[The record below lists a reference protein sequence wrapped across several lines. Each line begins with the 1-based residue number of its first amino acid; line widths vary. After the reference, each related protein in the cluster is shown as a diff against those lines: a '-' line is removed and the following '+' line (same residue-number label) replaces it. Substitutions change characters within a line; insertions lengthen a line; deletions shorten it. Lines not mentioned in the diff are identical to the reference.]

1 MSTKDKS
8 PAAQALRSQAE
19 AIVRETGFGGQREA
33 ISLEAMH
40 QALHELRVH
49 QIELEMQNEELRRID
64 VARERYCE
72 LYDMAPVG
80 YCTLSEKEIILEANL
95 TAATLLGVVRESL
108 LKQPLS
114 RFIFKDDQVIYYF
127 HRKRLLEV
135 AEPQACELRMVK
147 RDGATFWAR
156 MEATIGSN
164 ESGKPVFRV
173 MLSDISD
180 RKQAEGRLQLAACV
194 FSHAREGIMI
204 TTADG
209 TIVDVNRAF
218 TRITGYS
225 RREALGRNS
234 RFHASDRQDQAFY
247 AAMRHDLI
255 DDGYWSGE
263 VWNRR
268 KNGEVYVEM
277 QTISTVPDVQG
288 NIRQIVTLFSDITA
302 TKQAEEALAASE
314 ELRRLFI
321 EYAPAGLAMF
331 DRDMRYLYTS
341 DHWFAD
347 HGLDKR
353 DLHGLSHYDVFP
365 EIPEQWKEFHRRGLA
380 GEVLRSE
387 GDRFE
392 RLDGS
397 VKWMRWEIRPWYNGQ
412 GSIGGI
418 IIFTE
423 DITANKKAEEALR
436 EQEESFRLIAE
447 NLDGFVVTLDAD
459 GRRVY
464 NSPSYARLLG
474 ERQIAGSSSFD
485 DIHPADRE
493 RVMRAFREAVATGI
507 GQHLEYRFLMANGST
522 CLLES
527 RSGIVRDDEGRTKR
541 VVVVSHDITERR
553 RAEEKIQHLAFHDAL
568 TQLPNRSTLHDR
580 LIHSMAASK
589 RSGCYGAL
597 MFLDL
602 DHFKPLNDRHGH
614 DAGDLLLIDAAARL
628 KRCVRETDTVAR
640 FGGDE
645 FAVLLSELHADK
657 DEATVQARRI
667 AEKIRLSL
675 SEPYRMIVKRSGM
688 ADHTVDHHCTVS
700 IGVSLFIDDE
710 VSPDKLVKRADAAM
724 YQAKEDG
731 RNRIRF

>member
-8 PAAQALRSQAE
+8 PAEQALRSQAE
-19 AIVRETGFGGQREA
+19 AIVRETGLAGQREA
-33 ISLEAMH
+33 MSLEAM
-40 QALHELRVH
+40 QKALHELRVH
-49 QIELEMQNEELRRID
+49 QIELQMQNEELRRID
-64 VARERYCE
+64 AARERYCE

-80 YCTLSEKEIILEANL
+80 YCTLSEKEVILEANL
-95 TAATLLGVVRESL
+95 TAATLLGVVREAL
-108 LKQPLS
+108 LMQPLS
-114 RFIFKDDQVIYYF
+114 RFVFGDDQVIYYF
-127 HRKRLLEV
+127 HRKRLIEV
-135 AEPQACELRMVK
+135 AEAQACELRMVK
-147 RDGATFWAR
+147 RDGAIFWAR
-156 MEATIGSN
+156 MEATIASN
-164 ESGKPVFRV
+164 ESGHPVFRV

-225 RREALGRNS
+225 RDEALGRNS
-234 RFHASDRQDQAFY
+234 RFLASDRQDQAFY

-268 KNGEVYVEM
+268 KDGEVYVEM
-277 QTISTVPDVQG
+277 QTISAVPDVQG
-288 NIRQIVTLFSDITA
+288 NIRQVVTLFSDITA
-302 TKQAEEALAASE
+302 IKRAEESLAASE

-341 DHWFAD
+341 NHWFAD

-397 VKWMRWEIRPWYNGQ
+397 VKWVRWEIRPWYNAQ
-412 GSIGGI
+412 RSIGGI

-423 DITANKKAEEALR
+423 DITANKKAEEVLR

-447 NLDGFVVTLDAD
+447 NLNGFVAILDAD
-459 GRRVY
+459 GRRLY

-474 ERQIAGSSSFD
+474 EREIVGSSSFD

-493 RVMRAFREAVATGI
+493 RVIRAFREAVATGI

-527 RSGIVRDDEGRTKR
+527 RSGIVMDL
-541 VVVVSHDITERR
+541 S
-553 RAEEKIQHLAFHDAL
+553 
-568 TQLPNRSTLHDR
+568 
-580 LIHSMAASK
+580 LIH
-589 RSGCYGAL
+589 
-597 MFLDL
+597 
-602 DHFKPLNDRHGH
+602 
-614 DAGDLLLIDAAARL
+614 I
-628 KRCVRETDTVAR
+628 
-640 FGGDE
+640 
-645 FAVLLSELHADK
+645 
-657 DEATVQARRI
+657 
-667 AEKIRLSL
+667 
-675 SEPYRMIVKRSGM
+675 
-688 ADHTVDHHCTVS
+688 
-700 IGVSLFIDDE
+700 
-710 VSPDKLVKRADAAM
+710 
-724 YQAKEDG
+724 
-731 RNRIRF
+731 

>member
-247 AAMRHDLI
+247 TAMRHDLI

-485 DIHPADRE
+485 DIYPADRE

-700 IGVSLFIDDE
+700 IGVSLLIEDE